1 MSLLTRV
8 FVGSCG
14 SPGSV
19 RALRHA
25 RALAVGS
32 EATLIPVHAW
42 LPPGGDMADRR
53 APNPTLRKVWQ
64 EAAWQ
69 RLWQSINAAW
79 GGPPEDLD
87 ICPVVVR
94 GNAGQVL
101 VGLASRPDDI
111 LVIGAGRRG
120 ALARLGHGQVAR
132 YCVAHAGCPVLAV
145 PPSPLER
152 YAARWPRALAFR
164 HHGLN
169 AGEALDGLG
178 HNIT

>member
-8 FVGSCG
+8 FVGICG

-19 RALRHA
+19 RALRYA
-25 RALAVGS
+25 RTLAADS
-32 EATLIPVHAW
+32 EAVLIPVHAW
-42 LPPGGDMADRR
+42 VPPGGDMADRR

-69 RLWQSINAAW
+69 RLWLSIDAAL

-87 ICPVVVR
+87 MWPVVVR
-94 GNAGQVL
+94 GNTGEVL
-101 VGLASRPDDI
+101 VSLASRPDDV

-120 ALARLGHGQVAR
+120 ALARIGHGQVAR
-132 YCVAHAGCPVLAV
+132 YCVAHASCPVIAI

-164 HHGLN
+164 HHGVN
-169 AGEALDGLG
+169 ADEALDGQD